1 MKGLIL
7 KDLLILKNQMR
18 NVLIIILG
26 FIILS
31 IFTENY
37 FYISFIIPF
46 YIVMQVISAFSYDDL
61 NNSNTYI
68 VALPYTRKTIVKA
81 RYVLGLISII
91 EAFIASL
98 FLSLIIPI
106 FNPNMDFITTF
117 ISTTAAIIAV
127 ILIISLIIP
136 FFYKFGVQKGRII
149 LFISIM
155 GISLLIGVILSLF
168 ENTNLKIAKLF
179 SSLEN
184 INYIILIIIAIII
197 ILLILYISYLFSYK
211 IFKNKEF

>member
-136 FFYKFGVQKGRII
+136 FFYKFGVQKGRIV

-197 ILLILYISYLFSYK
+197 ILLILYISYLFSCK

>member
-127 ILIISLIIP
+127 ILVISLIIP
-136 FFYKFGVQKGRII
+136 FFYKFGVQKGRIV

-197 ILLILYISYLFSYK
+197 ILLILYISYLFSCK

>member
-1 MKGLIL
+1 
-7 KDLLILKNQMR
+7 
-18 NVLIIILG
+18 
-26 FIILS
+26 
-31 IFTENY
+31 
-37 FYISFIIPF
+37 
-46 YIVMQVISAFSYDDL
+46 MQVISAFSYDDL

>member
-197 ILLILYISYLFSYK
+197 ILLILYISYLFSCK